1 MSKKKGLQIYMEKKF
16 PELYGDSQVVCIHC
30 LLKLLIRTPIFTCLL
45 LLRITYR
52 IMRML
57 MPIPQQ
63 PGQLAVTVGNR
74 PDYRYQQWKYCCLYL
89 ALSVWL
95 HMSGNAKKEG
105 ADP

>member
-1 MSKKKGLQIYMEKKF
+1 MEKKF

-63 PGQLAVTVGNR
+63 PGQISRYRRQPTGLPIPAMEVLLFVFGTV
-74 PDYRYQQWKYCCLYL
+74 CLVAY
-89 ALSVWL
+89 VW
-95 HMSGNAKKEG
+95 
-105 ADP
+105 